1 MAIAAMNLAG
11 CWQNHM
17 SDADTD
23 IEERASSSILRTPC
37 PGTSSSCIALI
48 FDRASGFLAITT
60 KFSDI
65 SSVTPPETRRGWRNS
80 KHAAEYL
87 LLRGLVGLLHI
98 LPLDF
103 GSWAM
108 GSMWRL
114 IAPRLRRHERALQ
127 HLAAAYPTMSAAE
140 IDALARTMWMHLGR
154 TFAESLMVDR
164 IVKAGR
170 VEDASGP
177 LVETVKASG
186 KGVVFVSLHTGNWEL
201 VVIPTVT
208 SGIKVAGVYQRMK
221 NPKVDDY
228 VALVR
233 RDRYPRGLFVKGA
246 NVGKKLLRIVRSGGA
261 IALLADLRD
270 RNGLSVPFFGRPAPS
285 TTFPALLARG
295 SDALLVAARVIRTGG
310 VRFRIEAE
318 ILDVPRT
325 DDRDADVDEATRRT
339 HQLFEKWVREYPEQ
353 WMWAHRRWG

>member
-1 MAIAAMNLAG
+1 MDLAG
-11 CWQNHM
+11 CWQKHM
-17 SDADTD
+17 SDANAGIDR
-23 IEERASSSILRTPC
+23 RATPSISHAQR
-37 PGTSSSCIALI
+37 PGTRFSYIAVT
-48 FDRASGFLAITT
+48 FGRASGFIAMMPNLL
-60 KFSDI
+60 DI
-65 SSVTPPETRRGWRNS
+65 SNVIPSETGRSWRNS

-114 IAPRLRRHERALQ
+114 AAPRLRRHERALQ
-127 HLAAAYPTMSAAE
+127 HLAAAYPAKNATE

-170 VEDASGP
+170 IEDASGP
-177 LVETVKASG
+177 LIEAVKATG

-270 RNGLSVPFFGRPAPS
+270 RNGLSVPFFDRPAPS

-295 SDALLVAARVIRTGG
+295 SDALLVAARVIRTRG

-318 ILDVPRT
+318 ILDVPHT
-325 DDRDADVDEATRRT
+325 DDRNADVDAAT
-339 HQLFEKWVREYPEQ
+339 HQTHRLFEKWVREYPEQ